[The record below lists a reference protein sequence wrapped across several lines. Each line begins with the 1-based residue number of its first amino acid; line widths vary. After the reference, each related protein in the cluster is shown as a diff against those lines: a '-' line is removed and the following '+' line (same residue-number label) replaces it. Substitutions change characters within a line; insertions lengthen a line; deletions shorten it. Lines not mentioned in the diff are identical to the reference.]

1 MCHPVCGM
9 MHIKDLLLVIGKNSP
24 CSGSSRF
31 PLFYYMTN
39 VFSVLLNKIFLTS
52 IVLNA
57 KNIYIYIISMRI
69 ITDYRTLTGSENM
82 HRQCALNARNEHRL

>member
-1 MCHPVCGM
+1 MSHGGSIEPFLVPVSVPCLVNKGHGMCHPVCGM

-39 VFSVLLNKIFLTS
+39 VFSVLLNKIFLPS
-52 IVLNA
+52 IALIA
-57 KNIYIYIISMRI
+57 KNK
-69 ITDYRTLTGSENM
+69 
-82 HRQCALNARNEHRL
+82 